1 MLNKMDKLKEFLNL
15 KELGEYLTGQ
25 YAEAFS
31 EVFGFISFVSII
43 LFVIWSLQWVPPFR
57 NFIRAIR
64 QDIESEF
71 TESYLIREMI
81 PNETM
86 RHRFYRILMWGLVF
100 SMLAGYFASFYYAS
114 AALAAML
121 AKNLTVNRYTA
132 LVILGSLSAILFMC
146 SVYYMK
152 EANKLARF
160 LNENRA

>member
-1 MLNKMDKLKEFLNL
+1 MIDKFKDFLNL

-31 EVFGFISFVSII
+31 EIFGFISFVSII
-43 LFVIWSLQWVPPFR
+43 LFVIWWLQWVPPFS

-64 QDIESEF
+64 QDIESQF
-71 TESYLIREMI
+71 AESYLIREMI
-81 PNETM
+81 PNEIM
-86 RHRFYRILMWGLVF
+86 RHSFYRILMWGLVV

-114 AALAAML
+114 AALAVML
-121 AKNLTVNRYTA
+121 AENITVNRYTA

-152 EANKLARF
+152 EADKLARF